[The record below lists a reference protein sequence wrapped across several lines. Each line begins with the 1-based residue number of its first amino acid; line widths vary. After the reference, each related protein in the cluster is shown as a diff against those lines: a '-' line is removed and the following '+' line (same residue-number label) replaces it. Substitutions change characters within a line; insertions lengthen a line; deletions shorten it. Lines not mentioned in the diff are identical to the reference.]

1 VTESPGDLA
10 VAFRSFGRRLDEAV
24 RPLEDNPDAAAA
36 VAETVQGLKGEL
48 RGILAQAASVLR
60 GVTPTDDLTATGAAV
75 GAAIAAVPPDAWEA
89 GQLERLSALALDAGQ
104 LLRRVDSAVRAA
116 T

>member
-10 VAFRSFGRRLDEAV
+10 VAFRSFGRRRDEAV

-36 VAETVQGLKGEL
+36 VAEAVQGLKDEL
-48 RGILAQAASVLR
+48 RGILAQASSLLR
-60 GVTPTDDLTATGAAV
+60 GVTPTDDLTTTGAAL
-75 GAAIAAVPPDAWEA
+75 GAAITAVPPDAWEA

-104 LLRRVDSAVRAA
+104 LLRRVDSVVGSA